1 MMQFWGHEVDPL
13 GLEAVRPCVCVCVCV
28 CLSLFPLQAIG
39 MLIISPAVTRPVRL
53 FTDQWYGS
61 GVMRGEQDIEKPW

>member
-1 MMQFWGHEVDPL
+1 MCL
-13 GLEAVRPCVCVCVCV
+13 CVCV